1 MATPAPTQALS
12 LAPVLAPFL
21 AMLLAMGPAAEASP
35 HAPPMDAAAAA
46 GAENPPPY
54 QLAPGDE
61 IAVDFPYNAELNQK
75 GPVGPDGRFAVPMLG
90 SIVVAGQTLDEVSA
104 QITQRLRDGGIV
116 ANARPVVSVRQY
128 GGTLFVGGEVRQPGP
143 IKLGQAMDPLQAVI
157 AAGGLLDTART
168 NKVVILHRGADGTI
182 TRRTADLDAYTHMG
196 RSPAVMLA
204 AQDIVFVPRSSI
216 AEADRWVDQHL
227 NKLIP
232 FSKGM
237 TYNIGGGTF
246 IP

>member
-1 MATPAPTQALS
+1 MRWHGLMATPAPTQALS

-90 SIVVAGQTLDEVSA
+90 SIVVAGNVVYWFEKRGQCVPPPPSAVSSP
-104 QITQRLRDGGIV
+104 RV
-116 ANARPVVSVRQY
+116 AP
-128 GGTLFVGGEVRQPGP
+128 
-143 IKLGQAMDPLQAVI
+143 
-157 AAGGLLDTART
+157 
-168 NKVVILHRGADGTI
+168 
-182 TRRTADLDAYTHMG
+182 
-196 RSPAVMLA
+196 
-204 AQDIVFVPRSSI
+204 
-216 AEADRWVDQHL
+216 
-227 NKLIP
+227 
-232 FSKGM
+232 
-237 TYNIGGGTF
+237 
-246 IP
+246 